1 MKSNFLEIKELNKK
15 FGPINALKNVSLNI
29 SQGEVICIIGPSG
42 CGKSTLL
49 RAINWLTPP
58 DSGMVKLEGK
68 IIGSENGKLSIE
80 QSKLLNDFRAR
91 MGMVFQQFN
100 VWPHLNVLE
109 NVIKAQIVVAKR
121 SREEAEPKAIKIL
134 SDVGLKDKIDEWP
147 DNLSG
152 GQKQRLAI
160 ARSLAMNPVLMLL
173 DEPTSALDP
182 ELVGEVLSVLRNLV
196 NEGMTMLIVTHEL
209 GFASKFGDRIVFMDG
224 GEIIEGET
232 AEYAARASF
241 SRLLVPGSM
250 ALVTDLVGF
259 GTLILLPIGMI
270 QELGI
275 TASIGVAFKIVTNLI
290 MLPLAASYAR
300 YNESFATSAQ
310 SAISYR
316 QNLMGFFGKLA
327 RPREAVITL

>member
-1 MKSNFLEIKELNKK
+1 MFNYLKKNLQQLKIFISHFEISILLMNPN

-58 DSGMVKLEGK
+58 DSGTVKLEGK
-68 IIGSENGKLSIE
+68 IIGSENGKLNIE

-121 SREEAEPKAIKIL
+121 SREVAEPKAIKIL

-160 ARSLAMNPVLMLL
+160 ARSLAMDPVLMLL

-224 GEIIEGET
+224 GEIIEEGSPNIILKSPKT
-232 AEYAARASF
+232 D
-241 SRLLVPGSM
+241 RLKLF
-250 ALVTDLVGF
+250 LEKLD
-259 GTLILLPIGMI
+259 
-270 QELGI
+270 I
-275 TASIGVAFKIVTNLI
+275 TSLKEKH
-290 MLPLAASYAR
+290 S
-300 YNESFATSAQ
+300 
-310 SAISYR
+310 
-316 QNLMGFFGKLA
+316 
-327 RPREAVITL
+327 

>member
-1 MKSNFLEIKELNKK
+1 M
-15 FGPINALKNVSLNI
+15 
-29 SQGEVICIIGPSG
+29 ICIIGPSG

-58 DSGMVKLEGK
+58 DSGTVKLEGK
-68 IIGSENGKLSIE
+68 IIGSENGKLNIE

-160 ARSLAMNPVLMLL
+160 ARSLAMDPVLMLL

-209 GFASKFGDRIVFMDG
+209 GFASKFGDRIVFMDN
-224 GEIIEGET
+224 GEIIEEGAPNIILKSPKT
-232 AEYAARASF
+232 D
-241 SRLLVPGSM
+241 RLKLF
-250 ALVTDLVGF
+250 LEKLD
-259 GTLILLPIGMI
+259 
-270 QELGI
+270 I
-275 TASIGVAFKIVTNLI
+275 TSLK
-290 MLPLAASYAR
+290 
-300 YNESFATSAQ
+300 E
-310 SAISYR
+310 
-316 QNLMGFFGKLA
+316 KH
-327 RPREAVITL
+327 

>member
-49 RAINWLTPP
+49 RAVNWLTPP

-68 IIGSENGKLSIE
+68 IIGSENGKLNIE

-160 ARSLAMNPVLMLL
+160 ARSLAMDPVLMLL

-224 GEIIEGET
+224 GEIIEEGAPNIILKSPKT
-232 AEYAARASF
+232 D
-241 SRLLVPGSM
+241 RLKLF
-250 ALVTDLVGF
+250 LEKLD
-259 GTLILLPIGMI
+259 
-270 QELGI
+270 I
-275 TASIGVAFKIVTNLI
+275 TSLK
-290 MLPLAASYAR
+290 
-300 YNESFATSAQ
+300 E
-310 SAISYR
+310 
-316 QNLMGFFGKLA
+316 KH
-327 RPREAVITL
+327 